1 MAITEAA
8 PGTTIPAVVFF
19 ELVDEVLV
27 GVGREPLDG
36 GDPHRR
42 IITVRPDDRV
52 LQILAGAGSGKTE
65 MLVWRVLYE
74 LMVLGTAASKV
85 IVTTFTRKAAT
96 ELAVRMVER
105 SDSLLDQARKRG
117 LEPADPHVHDL
128 RIGTLHSL
136 CDALLAEFDAEYM
149 SAGTE
154 VVDETETRVRLTRVH
169 RFALGF
175 TGRPQGRV
183 IDRLLAREELV
194 ALFRPPWDDWHW
206 PGNTFQRMG
215 FLQMVLGQQTETW
228 LPRCGPSGTPNG
240 IEALSAGVTDDLV
253 QLQER
258 WERYLDE
265 QSILDFATI
274 QHRFRQRQDVAV
286 DHVDH
291 VFVDEFQDT
300 NPIQLAIHLHWLV
313 RAETRLTVVGDDDQA
328 LYRFRGSD
336 IACFTGLEANC
347 RNANIGYRREKL
359 EQNWRS
365 TKRIIQFAGAFRDA
379 TVLSQVSMDKTIRA
393 PKTTSLGEQPRLLE
407 GPWTSVCDH
416 IAAEIDALG
425 AGQVPDGQPVA
436 PSVAVLL
443 FSTSEKEGRRG
454 GTAALDLRRA
464 LERRGLR
471 VYNPRNKTAAR
482 QGSPVHSLA
491 ALLSYLIDP
500 VVCAPVGKGG
510 RDIMVWASCNDTAK
524 AACAPVEPP
533 TFAVA
538 PAHAGIQKG
547 YRGSVAGVRLPD
559 PSVAPLLAYL
569 DQVRDDLVAAT
580 EAYQAGR
587 GAAVRLTISGLVA
600 RLLAFPQFRGVGF
613 SPALFREALFT
624 QLLEANI
631 APTRRTRSSLDR
643 ALAPTRNAA
652 GKVVWPDE
660 MWSFLGL
667 FGALINETNLDDIED
682 DAFADHAIALLTFH
696 QAKGLE
702 FDHVYV
708 GVTGRQ
714 PAPHSVLQTM
724 VFSGQRVRYRVDA
737 DGQPRSPDETVA
749 QLALADREREL
760 YVAITR
766 AKERLTIIHDPND
779 QRPLCSLNP
788 ALKSL
793 YEAQRARSL
802 PGGIT
807 ERKWKP

>member
-1 MAITEAA
+1 MTG
-8 PGTTIPAVVFF
+8 PPSVTLPADVFF
-19 ELVDEVLV
+19 ELVDEVLIQ
-27 GVGREPLDG
+27 VGREPLDR
-36 GDPHRR
+36 GDAHRR
-42 IITVRPDDRV
+42 IITSRPDDRV

-74 LMVLGTAASKV
+74 LMVLGTAASRV

-105 SDSLLDQARKRG
+105 SDALLDQAHGRG
-117 LEPADPHVHDL
+117 LDPADPHVHDL

-149 SAGTE
+149 AAGTE

-169 RFALGF
+169 RFALGYA
-175 TGRPQGRV
+175 GRTPGKV

-194 ALFRPPWDDWHW
+194 ALFRPPWDEGSW

-228 LPRCGPSGTPNG
+228 LPRCGPTGTPNG
-240 IEALSAGVTDDLV
+240 IEVLSAGVTDDLV
-253 QLQER
+253 KLQDR
-258 WERYLDE
+258 WEHYLDE
-265 QSILDFATI
+265 HSILDFATI
-274 QHRFRQRQDVAV
+274 QHRFHQRQDSVV
-286 DHVDH
+286 DHIDH

-300 NPIQLAIHLHWLV
+300 NPIQLAIHLQWLT
-313 RAETRLTVVGDDDQA
+313 RSETRLTVVGDDDQA
-328 LYRFRGSD
+328 MYRFRGSD
-336 IACFTGLEANC
+336 IACFTGLEDNC
-347 RNANIGYRREKL
+347 RVANIRYRREKL

-365 TKRIIQFAGAFRDA
+365 TKRIITFAGAFRDA
-379 TVLSQVSMDKTIRA
+379 TVLAQVSMDKKIRA
-393 PKTTSLGEQPRLLE
+393 PKTAPLGDPPRLLE
-407 GPWTSVCDH
+407 GSWLSLCDRV
-416 IAAEIDALG
+416 ATEIDAVG
-425 AGQVPDGQPVA
+425 AGRVPDAQPVP
-436 PSVAVLL
+436 PSVAILL

-454 GTAALDLRRA
+454 ATAALDLRRA

-482 QGSPVHSLA
+482 QGSPVYSLA

-500 VVCAPVGKGG
+500 VALAPAGKNG
-510 RDIMVWASCNDTAK
+510 RDVLVWASCNDPAK
-524 AACAPVEPP
+524 AAFSPIQPP
-533 TFAVA
+533 GFPVA
-538 PAHAGIQKG
+538 PAHANIQKG
-547 YRGSVAGVRLPD
+547 YRGSTAGVRAAD
-559 PSVAPLLAYL
+559 PSIAPLLKYIDHL
-569 DQVRDDLVAAT
+569 RNDLVAAAA
-580 EAYQAGR
+580 AYNSGNGTAP
-587 GAAVRLTISGLVA
+587 RLTLSGVVA
-600 RLLAFPQFRGVGF
+600 RLLSFPQFRGVGF

-643 ALAPTRNAA
+643 PLGPTRNHA
-652 GKVVWPDE
+652 GKIAWPDE

-667 FGALINETNLDDIED
+667 FGALISETDLDDIED

-708 GVTGRQ
+708 GLTGRQ

-724 VFSGQRVRYRVDA
+724 LFSGERIRYRIDA
-737 DGQPRSPDETVA
+737 DGQPQSADPIVA

-760 YVAITR
+760 YVALTR
-766 AKERLTIIHDPND
+766 AKQQLTVIHDPTD
-779 QRPLCSLNP
+779 QRPMCALNP
-788 ALKSL
+788 ALKGL
-793 YEAQRARSL
+793 FDTALARTL
-802 PGGIT
+802 ATGVT
-807 ERKWKP
+807 ERRWKP